1 MEFNIRIPLSSLTW
15 FENGELIKNPEFS
28 NNTEV
33 LRVGINENYNDIQA
47 IQDAMTSL
55 APLDSVSGETAAR
68 KEADALINRRI
79 DELIAGLP
87 TKVSEF
93 ENDAGYTTKSYVDSI
108 QTALQGQLTTLSG
121 NVATRLVPANIIAGS
136 RVSTSVS
143 GNNVTISVDVSD
155 IQSNINKLSEDT
167 TTKLAKKLEAS
178 DIVAGDNVT
187 ITRTGNTVKIAA
199 KGGSGG
205 GGSSEAIGITIADA
219 GGYFETS
226 SVEGALQELGAS
238 LIGLREAVNYQSGVI
253 E

>member
-15 FENGELIKNPEFS
+15 FENGEIVKNPEFS

-33 LRVGINENYNDIQA
+33 LRAGINENYNDIQA

-55 APLDSVSGETAAR
+55 APLDSVSGEATAR
-68 KEADALINRRI
+68 KEADALINKRI

-93 ENDAGYTTKSYVDSI
+93 ENDAGYTTKTYVDSV

-121 NVATRLVPANIIAGS
+121 NVSKRLLPANIIAGS

-155 IQSNINKLSEDT
+155 LQASINNLNSEM
-167 TTKLAKKLEAS
+167 TTKLSKKLEAA

-187 ITRTGNTVKIAA
+187 ISRTGNTVKISAT
-199 KGGSGG
+199 GGSGG

-238 LIGLREAVNYQSGVI
+238 LIGLADAVNYQSGVI